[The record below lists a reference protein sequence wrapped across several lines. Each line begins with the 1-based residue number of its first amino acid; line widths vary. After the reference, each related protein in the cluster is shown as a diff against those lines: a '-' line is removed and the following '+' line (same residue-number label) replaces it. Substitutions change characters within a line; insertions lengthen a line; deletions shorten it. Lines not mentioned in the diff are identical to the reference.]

1 MSANFLDTSG
11 AGIGCDNHLYFAAK
25 GPLPDPKKKTPHLV
39 ASKHAWVS
47 KTWRIAP
54 TVTTRG
60 RPVLQS
66 SWAMLLIPHC
76 PLTLAPPHPAA
87 EGATLAAIFLT
98 SSSTPLMSVHAVS
111 GQGQALET
119 SIAGLFGINV
129 DCGDMPFPGVMVD
142 LNENTVKTSPTLGDL
157 VAALFS
163 ALCAVG
169 YAWAVSAIMGD
180 LLQKATAL
188 ENALASIGIAIVQ
201 TILDI
206 LSVVVSPV
214 LDPINAL
221 INWLASQIQAA
232 VDSPASV

>member
-1 MSANFLDTSG
+1 
-11 AGIGCDNHLYFAAK
+11 
-25 GPLPDPKKKTPHLV
+25 
-39 ASKHAWVS
+39 
-47 KTWRIAP
+47 
-54 TVTTRG
+54 
-60 RPVLQS
+60 
-66 SWAMLLIPHC
+66 
-76 PLTLAPPHPAA
+76 
-87 EGATLAAIFLT
+87 
-98 SSSTPLMSVHAVS
+98 
-111 GQGQALET
+111 
-119 SIAGLFGINV
+119 
-129 DCGDMPFPGVMVD
+129 
-142 LNENTVKTSPTLGDL
+142 
-157 VAALFS
+157 
-163 ALCAVG
+163 VG